1 MNTANSIEDLF
12 NMGMALKQM
21 LRLSEA
27 EDCYR
32 RLIAI
37 KPDCGEAYANLG
49 NILKQAARL
58 NEAESCY
65 RMALNIAP
73 HLAVVHFNL
82 GTLLQD
88 AGRLDEAEISYQH
101 ALQIKPDFTEACS
114 NLASTLKESGR
125 LIEAEMYYR
134 QALHI
139 NPDSSDLHCN
149 LGAVLKD
156 LGRFQEA
163 EASCLQALEINP
175 DFAGAHNNLGIIH
188 KESGRLLNAEA
199 CYRRALQIQP
209 DYAEAHSNLAITLLT
224 RGELMA
230 GWEEMEWRWKTPQM
244 TSGWRHFAQPQ
255 WRGEEAR
262 GKTLLIHAEQG
273 LGDTLQ
279 FCRYAS
285 LVAESG
291 LKVILEV
298 QAPLIKLLRGLNGVD
313 QVVARDETLPPF
325 DLHCPMLSLPLA
337 LRITQIIPTTASY
350 LLADKSQVKAW
361 QIRLATLPDKGHRVG
376 LVWAGNSHAHWPQ
389 AALIDR
395 QRSISPEQLAP
406 VLALPGFTYFS
417 LQKEGKVAPED
428 LPLIDFMNEMKD
440 LSDTAAL
447 IANLDL
453 VITVDTA
460 VAHLTAALGKPVWI
474 LIRSDSCWRWFRE
487 REDCPWYPSARL
499 FRQPK
504 PGEWQTVI
512 EKVTEQLSL
521 FSHHAPPSISRSNE
535 DKSTGL
541 TMQ

>member
-12 NMGMALKQM
+12 SMGMALKQM

-37 KPDCGEAYANLG
+37 KPDCAEAYANLG
-49 NILKQAARL
+49 NILKESARL

-65 RMALNIAP
+65 RVALNISP

-88 AGRLDEAEISYQH
+88 AGRMGEAEISYRH
-101 ALQIKPDFTEACS
+101 ALQIKPDFIEACS
-114 NLASTLKESGR
+114 NLANTLKESGR
-125 LIEAEMYYR
+125 LIEAERYYR
-134 QALHI
+134 QALHS
-139 NPDSSDLHCN
+139 NPDSSDLHSN
-149 LGAVLKD
+149 LGVVLKD

-163 EASCLQALEINP
+163 EASCLQALQINP

-188 KESGRLLNAEA
+188 KESGRLPEAEE

-209 DYAEAHSNLAITLLT
+209 DYPEAHSNLAITLLT

-244 TSGWRHFAQPQ
+244 KSGWRHVSQPQ
-255 WRGEEAR
+255 WGGEEAR

-279 FCRYAS
+279 FCRYAT
-285 LVAESG
+285 LAAESG

-298 QAPLIKLLRGLNGVD
+298 QAPLVKLLHGLSGVD
-313 QVVARDETLPPF
+313 QVFAYDETLPPF

-337 LRITQIIPTTASY
+337 LNTTLETIPSATAYLQADMAQINE
-350 LLADKSQVKAW
+350 W
-361 QIRLATLPDKGHRVG
+361 QIRLAALPNKGYRVG
-376 LVWAGNSHAHWPQ
+376 LVWAGNSHTHWPQ

-395 QRSISPEQLAP
+395 QRSLSPEQLAP
-406 VLALPGFTYFS
+406 VLSLPGFAFFS
-417 LQKEGKVAPED
+417 LQKEGTTAPEN
-428 LPLIDFMNEMKD
+428 LPLIDFMSEMKD
-440 LSDTAAL
+440 FSDTAAL

-460 VAHLTAALGKPVWI
+460 VAHLAGALGKPVWI
-474 LIRSDSCWRWFRE
+474 LNRFDSCWRWFRE
-487 REDCPWYPSARL
+487 REDSPWYPSARL
-499 FRQPK
+499 FRQPS
-504 PGEWQTVI
+504 PGEWKTVI
-512 EKVTEQLSL
+512 EKVAEQLSL
-521 FSHHAPPSISRSNE
+521 FAHLAPPIIS
-535 DKSTGL
+535 
-541 TMQ
+541 